1 MSKSLALQAALR
13 AAFVASPAVLDLVP
27 AAQIIDRNR
36 RPYPSPSVIIG
47 EGIAGP
53 DSGNVRRD
61 RQELFAVLD
70 VWQDSP
76 STEGVKQIMGALW
89 AAMKLDPRPALEG
102 GYHLADWQVYRERVM
117 RDPNGTTVHGVL
129 TVQALICGGA

>member
-89 AAMKLDPRPALEG
+89 DAMKLDPRPALEG